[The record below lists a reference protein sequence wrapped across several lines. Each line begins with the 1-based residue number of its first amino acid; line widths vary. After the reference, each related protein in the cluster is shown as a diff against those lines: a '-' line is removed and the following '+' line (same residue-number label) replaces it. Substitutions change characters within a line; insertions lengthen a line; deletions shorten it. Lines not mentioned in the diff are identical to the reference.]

1 MLKINKSILII
12 CIISLFLII
21 GQISASDTDSIEI
34 NDFDTMNNSIEDT
47 RELNDYN
54 SNDNQI
60 ANTIELNDYNSND
73 DSIANTIEINDYD
86 SSDNTI
92 DLTENIELREEEND
106 NGMDTK
112 TINSI
117 EIKEQSKNNLNIVM
131 SNDSY
136 SCGAASLATVLN
148 NLGINISLNDA
159 KMAANTTVNG
169 TTMKGLIDAAAKYN
183 LTAYGVY
190 ADISNLNENFI
201 VHMNINGAEHWSV
214 IKEINNER
222 VTLADPNLGYVEF
235 DLKNFKEYYTNNSII
250 ILNKSGRDS
259 LDMSNYNIIHNS
271 KLNVISGKGYA
282 YYYSKK
288 ISYIKNKVNPG
299 YAFLVK
305 IIVPKWGGNTVK
317 IITKKITSHKI
328 CCNVYYK
335 ITYYKKAKYKGK
347 STVINYPCIFNLSM
361 KKGKTVTVNLPTP
374 GIRSFRFYHTVCK
387 FP

>member
-12 CIISLFLII
+12 CIISLFFII

-34 NDFDTMNNSIEDT
+34 NDFDTMNNSIDDT

-73 DSIANTIEINDYD
+73 
-86 SSDNTI
+86 NTI
-92 DLTENIELREEEND
+92 DLTENIELEEEND

-117 EIKEQSKNNLNIVM
+117 EINEKQSKNNLNIVM

-183 LTAYGVY
+183 LTAYGIY

-214 IKEINNER
+214 IKEINNET
-222 VTLADPNLGYVEF
+222 VTLADPNMGYVEF

-250 ILNKSGRDS
+250 ILNKSRRDS
-259 LDMSNYNIIHNS
+259 LDISNYNIIDNS